1 MPFKETL
8 DVFYADGLYITCR
21 LSSDEEADRRIW
33 KLTTRTEQSR
43 GEQLYQAMFTIPNN
57 KQNDDKWHTIHI
69 PFDDFKLVRGAR
81 LIQNATAL
89 NTSDGL
95 YQIGMSMSKFIM
107 SNNMTA
113 LDNFRPGF
121 FELQIQQLGLY
132 CEPSSSSNSSISST
146 QQIIIRNN
154 LQDDGDEDTTKPTAT
169 TAAATRNNLTAPTAA
184 TLVNSMTKEEALAQ
198 RPLLLKM
205 LLPLSRLFFTE
216 QSQRRK
222 SAMRLLTKERG
233 LSRMQAIL
241 FGLQWRGKQVGM
253 VKSLGTS
260 LAIITTDTLRQVT
273 KSVLQLGLLLPL
285 KYTAKAIGKVTTLF
299 SKKGNSS
306 PSANSAEASP

>member
-33 KLTTRTEQSR
+33 KLTTRTEKSR
-43 GEQLYQAMFTIPNN
+43 GEQLYQAMFKIPNN
-57 KQNDDKWHTIHI
+57 KQNDNKWHTIYI

-89 NTSDGL
+89 NKFDGL

-121 FELQIQQLGLY
+121 FELQIQQIGLYY
-132 CEPSSSSNSSISST
+132 CEPSSPSNTSTSSA
-146 QQIIIRNN
+146 QQVM
-154 LQDDGDEDTTKPTAT
+154 QDGGDKDNIMPSVTT
-169 TAAATRNNLTAPTAA
+169 ATRNNETAA
-184 TLVNSMTKEEALAQ
+184 VTASTTLVNSMTKEEALAQ

-241 FGLQWRGKQVGM
+241 FGLRWRGKQLGM
-253 VKSLGTS
+253 VKSLGTA
-260 LAIITTDTLRQVT
+260 LAIIVVDAMRQAT
-273 KSVLQLGLLLPL
+273 KSVLRLGLLLPL
-285 KYTAKAIGKVTTLF
+285 KYTSKAIGKVVGLF
-299 SKKGNSS
+299 GRKGNFS
-306 PSANSAEASP
+306 PSTSADSP